1 MINTTKSDETKIFK
15 PVQVFKAQLRTMIL
29 KEFQSELNLLTYKT
43 MEEDQKMEEDLDFFV
58 SENASQE
65 NILVGKIKKQ
75 DQIPKFLTNILYKRK
90 RFIQFLTFMFQ

>member
-1 MINTTKSDETKIFK
+1 
-15 PVQVFKAQLRTMIL
+15 
-29 KEFQSELNLLTYKT
+29 
-43 MEEDQKMEEDLDFFV
+43 MEEDLDFFV

>member
-1 MINTTKSDETKIFK
+1 MINTTKSGETKIFK

-43 MEEDQKMEEDLDFFV
+43 MEEDLDFFV

>member
-1 MINTTKSDETKIFK
+1 
-15 PVQVFKAQLRTMIL
+15 
-29 KEFQSELNLLTYKT
+29 

-90 RFIQFLTFMFQ
+90 RFIQFLTFTFQ

>member
-1 MINTTKSDETKIFK
+1 MFK

-43 MEEDQKMEEDLDFFV
+43 MEEDLDFFV